1 MQRPGTKRL
10 IVESGSPTGTARLV
24 ARGLCWHLRGEPP
37 MSKETK
43 NRFAPLV
50 ALFLIAGAPLVGCE
64 SEGPGEKAGKSV
76 DKAAEK
82 VKDTVS
88 PPGPM
93 EKAGQEADKAIGK

>member
-1 MQRPGTKRL
+1 
-10 IVESGSPTGTARLV
+10 
-24 ARGLCWHLRGEPP
+24 

-64 SEGPGEKAGKSV
+64 SEGPAEKAGKGV
-76 DKAAEK
+76 DNAAK
-82 VKDTVS
+82 DIKDTVS

-93 EKAGQEADKAIGK
+93 EKAGEKVDKAIGK